1 MADPLRI
8 LFLSAEVAPFAKTG
22 GLGDIGGS
30 LPKALHDMGHD
41 VRVVMPAYRKI
52 EEGYPGVTGMP
63 LQLNVPTGS
72 GVVNAGAFEGR
83 LPGSDVPVYFIAE
96 YGLFARPN
104 IYGYWDDPYRFA
116 FFSKAALHLTL
127 QLDWRPDVVHA
138 HDWHTAPALAWL
150 HTAGQADERFRGIGS
165 VFTIHNLAH
174 QGKTSWNVF
183 DYMQLFTH
191 GLSEEAYGEVNF
203 MARGIY
209 HANIINTVS
218 PTYAREIMTHEGG
231 AGLDGLLRYRQRDL
245 HGILN
250 GLDYDE
256 WNPGADPR
264 LAASYTVDDMAG
276 REENRRALQAAVGLP
291 QLANI
296 PILAMVT
303 RLDWQKGMDIVGHA
317 LHLLMNGYSGPA
329 QFVIL
334 GTGAS
339 HYEDMFR
346 QLAGF
351 HREKMSAYIGYH
363 AELAP
368 LIYAGSDMFLMPSL
382 FEPCGLGQMI
392 AMRYGSVPLV
402 RATGGLADTVQDGI
416 TGYTFYDFSADAL
429 FNAIQRATY
438 TYNTDRESW
447 QRIQANGMTTNFS
460 WERSAQGYQQL
471 YSWAIAQMRYYG

>member
-150 HTAGQADERFRGIGS
+150 HTAGQSDERFRGIGS

-191 GLSEEAYGEVNF
+191 ALSEEAYGEVNF

-218 PTYAREIMTHEGG
+218 PTYAREIMTPEGG

-264 LAASYTVDDMAG
+264 LAASYTVDNLPG

-329 QFVIL
+329 QFVVL
-334 GTGAS
+334 GTGAP

-346 QLAGF
+346 QLGGF